1 MKGLVK
7 VCFVGFVFDFLL
19 CCEFCYVVKGLGL
32 VKVFCVGYV
41 FGFFV
46 LFSVIDECWAMCV

>member
-1 MKGLVK
+1 MKRGILYK
-7 VCFVGFVFDFLL
+7 LSVCSDL
-19 CCEFCYVVKGLGL
+19 GLGL

-46 LFSVIDECWAMCV
+46 LFSVIDGVSESLMGLVKIF